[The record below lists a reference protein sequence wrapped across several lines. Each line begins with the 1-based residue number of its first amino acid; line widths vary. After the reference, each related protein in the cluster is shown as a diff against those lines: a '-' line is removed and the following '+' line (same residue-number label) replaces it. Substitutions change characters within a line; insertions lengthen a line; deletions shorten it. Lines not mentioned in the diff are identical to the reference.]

1 MQTSEVLPIYYHL
14 IYICTLLEVLDHR
27 KLCQFCYGA
36 PGMLGYDTV
45 LTGK

>member
-14 IYICTLLEVLDHR
+14 IYILMLLEVYHQ
-27 KLCQFCYGA
+27 KLCQFCYGTQ
-36 PGMLGYDTV
+36 GMLGYGTV